1 MITREFILAGKAIFT
16 LEVAPAWADAN
27 GTPAHWTFKVRG
39 KELDDGSGNRIFFVS
54 LLTGPDNES
63 DYAYLGVL
71 NPETGE
77 VRLTK
82 ASKFSETTLAVRL
95 VRRVFARIWAG
106 EQGAI
111 EAAGFRLHHEGR
123 CCRCGRLLT
132 VPSSIESGI
141 GPECAEKMARC

>member
-1 MITREFILAGKAIFT
+1 MTITKEFITAGKATFT
-16 LEVAPAWADAN
+16 LEVAPAWAAAN
-27 GTPAHWTFKVRG
+27 GTPSHWTFKVRG
-39 KELDDGSGNRIFFVS
+39 KDLDDGSGKKIYFVS
-54 LLTGPDNES
+54 LLAGPDNES
-63 DYAYLGVL
+63 SYAYLGVL

-82 ASKFSETTLAVRL
+82 ASKFAETATVVRVL
-95 VRRVFARIWAG
+95 RRALARIWAG

-141 GPECAEKMARC
+141 GPECATKI